1 LRAIELDEG
10 DTLVGTAI
18 TNGSCDVIL
27 FSSSGKAA
35 RFRES
40 QVRAMGRTSRGVRG
54 IRLAE
59 GQRVVGMVIPM
70 ENGQVLTVSENG
82 YGKRTEVGEFP
93 AKGRGSQGVIGM
105 QTTERNGQLVGAV
118 QVFDGEE
125 IMLISDQGTMVRT
138 RVDEVSVLSRNT
150 QGVRLIKLKDGERM
164 QGLERIEE
172 NVDENAKR
180 ELARAEAAEGE
191 DALAAD
197 DVADDI
203 VDDAADEAS
212 DE

>member
-1 LRAIELDEG
+1 LDEG

-35 RFRES
+35 RFREA

-172 NVDENAKR
+172 NIDENAKR
-180 ELARAEAAEGE
+180 ELAHAEAAEGE
-191 DALAAD
+191 EALEDGVAAD

-203 VDDAADEAS
+203 VDDAADDTS
-212 DE
+212 DQ